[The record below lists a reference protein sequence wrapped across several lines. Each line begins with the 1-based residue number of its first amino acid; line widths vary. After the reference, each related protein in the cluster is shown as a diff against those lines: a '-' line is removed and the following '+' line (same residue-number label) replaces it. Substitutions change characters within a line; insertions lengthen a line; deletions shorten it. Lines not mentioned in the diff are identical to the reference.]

1 MCKKASFEIPSF
13 LFFTLFQSKCRYHK
27 FGSGLLSIYTQVGFL
42 PRPWNQINSRYLY
55 MYNCNVSR
63 YLCMYNCIF
72 SRYSCMHYVIS
83 QTIDVVYIIHIFMAI
98 VRFKDK
104 SGKKAKGG
112 IKMAEKC
119 LIINAYDDKLDGLV
133 FNLML
138 NYFIC
143 TQPTFWRTYHEI
155 CLFSFT
161 SNEACLVSSCAHI
174 KNRL

>member
-1 MCKKASFEIPSF
+1 MMKIKSYRKPLCKKASFEIPSF

-98 VRFKDK
+98 VRIKDNPEY
-104 SGKKAKGG
+104 KKGRVKNY
-112 IKMAEKC
+112 C
-119 LIINAYDDKLDGLV
+119 SSPFVLINTYDDTRNDM
-133 FNLML
+133 F
-138 NYFIC
+138 
-143 TQPTFWRTYHEI
+143 
-155 CLFSFT
+155 
-161 SNEACLVSSCAHI
+161 VS
-174 KNRL
+174 L